1 VPVNV
6 EPRGELDWPRHGG
19 ALAAAAARYRI
30 PVASWLDLSTG
41 INPEPYPAPQI
52 GGRLF
57 SRLPDRAKIDE
68 LLAAAR
74 RAYRIPRGAAIVA
87 VPGTEAAI
95 HLAPYLAPPGPV
107 VIFGPTYGS
116 HEEAW
121 EDAGRR
127 VVIAEAGAPIP
138 ADVASAV
145 IGNPNNP
152 DGRLVTPAALAAL
165 AERLAGR
172 GGMLVVDEAFAD
184 TQPDVSLCP
193 VLDRVPALVLRSF
206 GKFFGLPGLRLGF
219 VAGPRQL
226 VVPLGR
232 MYGDWPVSNAAIEI
246 GTRALTDFR
255 WRETAR
261 ERLAAD
267 AYRLRELLDRR
278 GLDVIGGTDLFVLV
292 EHDNALVIHRG
303 LARRA
308 ILTRVFRQRPN
319 WIRFGIPRTDGF
331 DRLEQALAEV
341 TR

>member
-1 VPVNV
+1 
-6 EPRGELDWPRHGG
+6 
-19 ALAAAAARYRI
+19 
-30 PVASWLDLSTG
+30 
-41 INPEPYPAPQI
+41 
-52 GGRLF
+52 
-57 SRLPDRAKIDE
+57 
-68 LLAAAR
+68 
-74 RAYRIPRGAAIVA
+74 
-87 VPGTEAAI
+87 
-95 HLAPYLAPPGPV
+95 
-107 VIFGPTYGS
+107 
-116 HEEAW
+116 
-121 EDAGRR
+121 
-127 VVIAEAGAPIP
+127 VIAEAGAPIP